1 MTNPTPNPFEEQH
14 QPPINAPG
22 TTSSVLFDTSPGPFE
37 GPEKLLEIWFAPSP
51 QQLPKVT
58 RKLGDGLEYRAKRKS
73 KVVGQEAQEEER
85 EWKGLRR
92 VKREIWED
100 MLRVVKCQVLSVI
113 EGEEV
118 DAYLLR

>member
-1 MTNPTPNPFEEQH
+1 MTSLNSNAFEEQH
-14 QPPINAPG
+14 QPPLTAPG

-58 RKLGDGLEYRAKRKS
+58 RTLGHGLEYRAKRKV
-73 KVVGQEAQEEER
+73 KVIGQKEEVER
-85 EWKGLRR
+85 EWKGLRS
-92 VKREIWED
+92 VKREVWED
-100 MLRVVKCQVLSVI
+100 MLKVVKCQVLSVI

>member
-1 MTNPTPNPFEEQH
+1 MTSSTTLNPFEEQH
-14 QPPINAPG
+14 QPPLTAPS

-58 RKLGDGLEYRAKRKS
+58 RTLGDGLEYREKK
-73 KVVGQEAQEEER
+73 KGKQEGEER

-92 VKREIWED
+92 VKREVWED
-100 MLRVVKCQVLSVI
+100 MLKVVKCQVLSVI